1 MNDSATQR
9 IRELLWR
16 RTLTDTETA
25 ELQNLL
31 AANPEAQADWEIEST
46 LNEALDR
53 LPEAPPVSSN
63 FTALVLQAV
72 ESKADVRTHTD
83 ARWSL
88 HRWLPRFAVAALT
101 LTLALAGWHRHEV
114 NERTAMARDVAQLGA
129 ALAASAPE
137 LTQDFESIRRLDD
150 SSSKA
155 DTDLL
160 ALMQ

>member
-16 RTLTDTETA
+16 RTLTDAEVA
-25 ELQNLL
+25 ELQNLVT
-31 AANPEAQADWEIEST
+31 AHPEARADWEIEST
-46 LNEALDR
+46 LNEALDQ

-72 ESKADVRTHTD
+72 ESQENVRSRTD
-83 ARWSL
+83 TRWSL

-101 LTLALAGWHRHEV
+101 LTLALAGWHQHEI
-114 NERTAMARDVAQLGA
+114 NERAAMARDVAQLGA
-129 ALAASAPE
+129 ALAASTPE
-137 LTQDFESIRRLDD
+137 LTQNFESIRRLNV
-150 SSSKA
+150 SSPKA

-160 ALMQ
+160 TLMQ